1 MRTEDTVVK
10 VREAYYCNVKAFLLF
25 LVILGHGI
33 EPFTGRSK
41 GLLQLY
47 RIIYTFHMP
56 LFALVTGIFLKT
68 TDACKKQ
75 AFSGAAW
82 YLLAQGMRLV
92 CYGLAFLAGAAVFSF
107 MPARRMYFSRW
118 GTDTLPAYL
127 IHGLGLSYM
136 RMAAALTSHIF
147 LCSFVYGILVLA
159 VASAGRRRLGECYG
173 IRCSVCYPRP
183 S

>member
-136 RMAAALTSHIF
+136 RMAAVRGVLWHPVQRLLSPSF
-147 LCSFVYGILVLA
+147 LKSLAKYIGRVYNQTENKG
-159 VASAGRRRLGECYG
+159 
-173 IRCSVCYPRP
+173 
-183 S
+183 